1 MFSFKST
8 VHLLSFNSKKKKIK
22 LKICRFY
29 LKFKWMTIIIHKKFL
44 NDASVFLGMKIVN
57 ILRNA
62 CIYISTQTYAVV
74 ASFENESNKAVN
86 DVI

>member
-1 MFSFKST
+1 
-8 VHLLSFNSKKKKIK
+8 
-22 LKICRFY
+22 
-29 LKFKWMTIIIHKKFL
+29 MTIIIHKKFL

>member
-1 MFSFKST
+1 MYIYWA
-8 VHLLSFNSKKKKIK
+8 LILKKKKK
-22 LKICRFY
+22 LKIYIDFIWNSNGWQLLYIRNFC
-29 LKFKWMTIIIHKKFL
+29 
-44 NDASVFLGMKIVN
+44 NDAFVFLGMKIVN